1 MVRHNVSAI
10 IGCHPVFRMFRI
22 NVSAVS
28 LKPENRSYIL
38 IILKTFLWDKEFQKQ
53 IKTI

>member
-10 IGCHPVFRMFRI
+10 IGCHPVFRMFGI

-38 IILKTFLWDKEFQKQ
+38 IILKTLWDKEFQKQ